1 MEANRDGMFSHASRH
16 RPSGQTV
23 TLVSGHIV
31 DLVTHDARFPTS
43 SNLAGSDAMNPDP
56 DYSAAYVRLVTD
68 VDDLEGHG
76 FVFTIGRGNDVA
88 RYAIDSLRSAVVGLS
103 LNAALDDLSD
113 VSQRLI
119 RDSQLRWLGPEK
131 GVMHMAIG
139 AIVNALWDLRAKR
152 DGKPLW
158 KLLSDLSPEEIVG
171 LVDFR
176 YLTDVLRPD
185 EALAILK
192 ERASTRSV
200 READLVEDGL
210 SAYTT
215 APGWLGYA
223 DDKLVTLCKQAVDH
237 GFEQVKLKVGGD
249 LHNDIRRLS
258 LAREVL
264 GPNFAI
270 AVDANQ
276 RWDVDEAVGWIE
288 KLAPFGLAWVEEPTC
303 PDDVVGHAEIAKRV
317 SPIRIATGEHAHN
330 RVMFKQLLRLGGTH
344 VVQIDATRVA
354 GVNENLAILL
364 LAAKYG
370 VPVCPHAGGV
380 GLSEVVQHLAMFDY
394 VAVGGSR
401 DGRMIEYADSLHEHF
416 VDPVVVEHGR
426 YRAPTRP
433 GSGATIKTESL
444 ANYAF
449 PTGPVWQEREPT

>member
-223 DDKLVTLCKQAVDH
+223 DD
-237 GFEQVKLKVGGD
+237 
-249 LHNDIRRLS
+249 NS
-258 LAREVL
+258 
-264 GPNFAI
+264 
-270 AVDANQ
+270 
-276 RWDVDEAVGWIE
+276 
-288 KLAPFGLAWVEEPTC
+288 
-303 PDDVVGHAEIAKRV
+303 
-317 SPIRIATGEHAHN
+317 
-330 RVMFKQLLRLGGTH
+330 
-344 VVQIDATRVA
+344 
-354 GVNENLAILL
+354 
-364 LAAKYG
+364 
-370 VPVCPHAGGV
+370 GGV
-380 GLSEVVQHLAMFDY
+380 GGEVGYHYWAKRQVEGIYL
-394 VAVGGSR
+394 GP
-401 DGRMIEYADSLHEHF
+401 SLIF
-416 VDPVVVEHGR
+416 
-426 YRAPTRP
+426 
-433 GSGATIKTESL
+433 GATFPPNPGKTFGYYGGAFDVGYQYLFNNGFTLNAGGGIMIIDTAGAGVKAAPRLL
-444 ANYAF
+444 AGIGWSF
-449 PTGPVWQEREPT
+449 